1 MAQLHYENLTE
12 HRPDVLMRNTFY
24 GLKDFYDFLKRSKDY
39 LESEASVKRLAWEPI
54 KVETTAPQN
63 SKKKDKGKTIGYWV
77 QLVEPKDK
85 PNEPETTFKVF
96 LDDNQKELYNVE
108 QPNNENSKISFYNNA
123 IKILDRNPDNE
134 QILLERKPNY
144 SNLVIRP
151 NTWPLT
157 CQIRAIQDLQDS
169 PSQAHLPLLR
179 LFESNDHAEWG
190 SIYENFYEEKHK
202 RSIEDWEYDDFV
214 NEYYESILVDNWNVL
229 TDEERPG
236 NDEQRD
242 FVIRALETP
251 DFSFLEGPPGSG
263 KTTAIC
269 ELILQL
275 AAQGKRVLLC
285 ASTHVAVDNVLERLM
300 DENNS
305 FKDQI
310 IPIRIGD
317 HSNVSKKAKK
327 WQLENF
333 LKTEKERL
341 LKELNKCSSRTD
353 SQNEL
358 LKQLRSGKN
367 FIQQMV
373 LQASNLVCGT
383 TIGILQH
390 PDIKDRGVT
399 NPQFDVMI
407 IDEASKT
414 TFQEF
419 LVPALLAKRWI
430 LVGDPK
436 QLSPY
441 VDDEETA
448 INIKPC
454 LPKQEDRNAC
464 VDVFMAS
471 RPSLIQRK
479 TIVVASEDDGLINL
493 YKNQAMSRSLK
504 LTISDGKHKDVWASD
519 IIIDTPK
526 TIQRKQNSLPLDI
539 DHYRDEKA
547 EENATLKRRISAYKM
562 RARQS
567 KDSLPVWESEVSW
580 RLTRLYDLRLNN
592 SDNLEQSDRKTTTE
606 KLQKQLEELLPV
618 QNTEEVQSNIDRVR
632 RVALPSVLES
642 LQNGFERNKFQKRG
656 SALTDGLPEKVLE
669 DRHVLLSTQH
679 RMHPEIADFSHH
691 HIYGGEAMHSPEFLK
706 EHRKWSYPTYKNR
719 SVWLHVTGRVKANS
733 NTNEAQMIIQELGKF
748 DQWAK
753 QNPHKDG
760 AWEVAILTFY
770 RGQEREIRKALRK
783 WSKQY
788 SEWRYF
794 DRGNK
799 KKPYLNIQLCTVDS
813 FQGQEAD
820 VVFLSFANNHATSF
834 LESPNRLN
842 VAITRARYQ
851 LVVVGNRNAMKKAS
865 GVLGVFANKANW
877 GRTIEGN
884 HDDE

>member
-1 MAQLHYENLTE
+1 MAQLHFENLTN
-12 HRPDVLMRNTFY
+12 HCPDVLMRNTFY
-24 GLKDFYDFLKRSKDY
+24 GLKDFFEFLKRSKNY
-39 LESEASVKRLAWEPI
+39 LESEASVKRLAWEPVSFNN
-54 KVETTAPQN
+54 KKSLEKQTT
-63 SKKKDKGKTIGYWV
+63 GYWV

-96 LDDNQKELYNVE
+96 LDDNQKELYDVE
-108 QPNNENSKISFYNNA
+108 QPEHESSNISFYNNA

-134 QILLERKPNY
+134 QILLEKKPHN

-157 CQIRAIQDLQDS
+157 CQIRAIQNLQDS
-169 PSQAHLPLLR
+169 PSRAHLPLLR
-179 LFESNDHAEWG
+179 LFESNDHAGWADLFDDAVGKVVNSAKAEALRRDISEWEV
-190 SIYENFYEEKHK
+190 SDFIKAYLEENPITV
-202 RSIEDWEYDDFV
+202 SQ
-214 NEYYESILVDNWNVL
+214 WNVL
-229 TDEERPG
+229 TNKKRPG
-236 NDEQRD
+236 NEEQRE
-242 FVIRALETP
+242 FVDRALLTP
-251 DFSFLEGPPGSG
+251 DFAFLEGPPGSG

-269 ELILQL
+269 ELILQF

-300 DENNS
+300 DENSS

-317 HSNVSKKAKK
+317 HSKVSKKAKK

-358 LKQLRSGKN
+358 LKQLRSGKDY
-367 FIQQMV
+367 IEQMV

-390 PDIKDRGVT
+390 PDIKNKGT
-399 NPQFDVMI
+399 SNPQFDVMI

-448 INIKPC
+448 INIRPC
-454 LPKQEDRNAC
+454 LQNKDERNAC

-471 RPSLIQRK
+471 RPNLKQRK
-479 TIVVASEDDGLINL
+479 VIVVVSENELLINTYRKQSFERNL
-493 YKNQAMSRSLK
+493 TLSDSREDNS
-504 LTISDGKHKDVWASD
+504 WASD
-519 IIIDTPK
+519 IVIDNSK
-526 TIQRKQNSLPLDI
+526 ALEKQQNTLPLDI
-539 DHYRDEKA
+539 DHIRLEDDRS
-547 EENATLKRRISAYKM
+547 TLKRRISAYKHL
-562 RARQS
+562 AGDC
-567 KDSLPVWESEVSW
+567 KDSLPVWENEVSW

-592 SDNLEQSDRKTTTE
+592 YESLDQSNRKTTSD
-606 KLQKQLEELLPV
+606 KLNKQLKELLPV
-618 QNTEEVQSNIDRVR
+618 LNTKDVQSNIDRVR

-642 LQNGFERNKFQKRG
+642 LQNGFERNKFQTRG
-656 SALTDGLPEKVLE
+656 TALTDGLPDGVLKE
-669 DRHVLLSTQH
+669 RHVLLSTQH
-679 RMHPEIADFSHH
+679 RMHPEISDFSHR
-691 HIYGGEAMHSPEFLK
+691 HIYGGEAMHSPDFL
-706 EHRKWSYPTYKNR
+706 EEDRQWSYSIYKNR
-719 SVWLHVTGRVKANS
+719 SIWLDVTGKVKSNS
-733 NTNEAQMIIQELGKF
+733 NWNEAQKIIEELAKF
-748 DQWAK
+748 NQWAK
-753 QNPHKDG
+753 QNPSKDG
-760 AWEVAILTFY
+760 VWEVAILTFY

-783 WSKQY
+783 WTKQH
-788 SEWRYF
+788 STWRYF
-794 DRGNK
+794 HQGAKD
-799 KKPYLNIQLCTVDS
+799 KPYINIQLCTVDS

-820 VVFLSFANNHATSF
+820 LVFLSFTNNHPTSF

-865 GVLGVFANKANW
+865 GILGVFANEANW
-877 GRTIEGN
+877 GKAIEEKY
-884 HDDE
+884 DDE